1 MVRQQTARAA
11 GVTGSTVS
19 DQETGAGSSPSAA
32 LHFSPKALVVRPIP
46 IAVAREIFERH
57 HYLHSLPGGTH
68 FTFGAFYQERLS
80 GAISFSCGSFNAHRP
95 FEGATRDD
103 VVTLTRLWLSDALG
117 KNAESRVISVSLRA
131 LKRHTAFKAVVSYAD
146 PAQEH
151 QGTIYQATN
160 WLYLGP
166 TDPTNLLD
174 FGDGRLRHSR
184 TVGSLL
190 GTHSLEHLRGQGVEV
205 SAVPQQGKHRYV
217 YLLDPTWA
225 SRLRLD
231 PRPYPKG
238 GEPDER

>member
-1 MVRQQTARAA
+1 MVRRQTARAA

-19 DQETGAGSSPSAA
+19 DQEAGAGSSPSAA
-32 LHFSPKALVVRPIP
+32 LHFSPKELMIRPVP
-46 IAVAREIFERH
+46 IAVARKLFERH

-68 FTFGAFYQERLS
+68 FTFGAFYEERLS
-80 GAISFSCGSFNAHRP
+80 GAISFGCGSFNAHRL

-131 LKRHTAFKAVVSYAD
+131 LKRHTTLKAVVSYAD
-146 PAQEH
+146 PVQEH
-151 QGTIYQATN
+151 RGTIYQATN
-160 WLYLGP
+160 WLYLGQ

-190 GTHSLEHLRGQGVEV
+190 GTHSLSHLRDRGVKV
-205 SAVPQQGKHRYV
+205 NAVPQPGKHRYV
-217 YLLDPTWA
+217 YLLDPCWA

-231 PRPYPKG
+231 PHPYPKG
-238 GEPDER
+238 GDTNEC